1 MTPPPTHSS
10 QEQDVSRVIVLLALA
25 AFASSSS
32 FRVCDPILP
41 QLADEF
47 GVSTGQAA
55 YVVTWFAIAYGV
67 LQFFYGPV
75 SDRYGKFLTLSF
87 ATLGCA
93 AGSLM
98 VAMAPT
104 LDIMIVGRFVSGSTA
119 AGIIPL
125 SMAWIGDHVPYANRQ
140 VTLSRFML
148 GTVLGVAAGQVMGGV
163 FADLMGW
170 RSSFYF
176 LALLYLVCGVLLL
189 SRLKTVPEK
198 LAESDRKFQLLAP
211 IIQVASTPWARMV
224 LIAVFLEGAF
234 VFGALSFVPAY
245 LQEKH
250 SLSPSAAGAITGLF
264 AAGAII
270 YVFKANALIK
280 TLGEVKLVIW
290 GGCILAISFACYL
303 GSISWHFAVVGSVL
317 CGFGYY
323 LLHAVLQT
331 NATQMAPAV
340 RGTAVSLFASCLFL
354 GQSAGTA
361 VGALFADSLGLSA
374 PIWATALCIALVG
387 WWFANRLSQRQA
399 VSHRK

>member
-1 MTPPPTHSS
+1 MTTPSPSKSS
-10 QEQDVSRVIVLLALA
+10 EQDVSRVIVLLALA

-55 YVVTWFAIAYGV
+55 DVVTWFAIAYGV

-93 AGSLM
+93 AGSLV
-98 VAMAPT
+98 VATAPT
-104 LDIMIVGRFVSGSTA
+104 LDTMVIGRFVSGATA

-125 SMAWIGDHVPYANRQ
+125 SMAWIGDHVPYAHRQ

-148 GTVLGVAAGQVMGGV
+148 GTVCGVAAGQVMGGV

-170 RSSFYF
+170 RAAFYF
-176 LALLYLVCGVLLL
+176 LSMLYLVCGMLLL

-198 LAESDRKFQLLAP
+198 SAGPGRKFQLFAP
-211 IIQVASTPWARMV
+211 IIQVTSTPWARLV
-224 LIAVFLEGAF
+224 LVAVFLEGAF
-234 VFGALSFVPAY
+234 VFGALSFVPAF

-250 SLSPSAAGAITGLF
+250 GLSPSWAGAITGLF
-264 AAGAII
+264 AAGAMI
-270 YVFKANALIK
+270 YVYKANTLVK
-280 TLGEVKLVIW
+280 TLGERKLVMW
-290 GGCILAISFACYL
+290 GGLLLAISFACYL
-303 GSISWHFAVVGSVL
+303 GSISWHLAIVGSVF

-331 NATQMAPAV
+331 NATQMAPSV

-361 VGALFADSLGLSA
+361 IGALSADSLGLST
-374 PIWATALCIALVG
+374 PLWAAALCMPLVG
-387 WWFANRLSQRQA
+387 WWFASRLAQRPRA
-399 VSHRK
+399 

>member
-1 MTPPPTHSS
+1 
-10 QEQDVSRVIVLLALA
+10 
-25 AFASSSS
+25 
-32 FRVCDPILP
+32 
-41 QLADEF
+41 
-47 GVSTGQAA
+47 
-55 YVVTWFAIAYGV
+55 

-93 AGSLM
+93 AGSLV
-98 VAMAPT
+98 VATAST
-104 LDIMIVGRFVSGSTA
+104 LDVMVIGRFVSGSTA

-125 SMAWIGDHVPYANRQ
+125 SMAWIGDHVPYAQRQ

-148 GTVLGVAAGQVMGGV
+148 GTVCGVAAGQVMGGV
-163 FADLMGW
+163 FADWLGW
-170 RSSFYF
+170 RSAFYF
-176 LALLYLVCGVLLL
+176 LAMLYLVCGMLLL

-198 LAESDRKFQLLAP
+198 TLEPGRKFQLFAP
-211 IIQVASTPWARMV
+211 IIQVASTPWARIV

-234 VFGALSFVPAY
+234 VFGALSFVPAF

-250 SLSPSAAGAITGLF
+250 GLSPSWAGAITGLF
-264 AAGAII
+264 AAGAMI
-270 YVFKANALIK
+270 YVYKANTLIK
-280 TLGEVKLVIW
+280 TLGERRLVMW
-290 GGCILAISFACYL
+290 GGLVLAVSFASYL
-303 GSISWHFAVVGSVL
+303 GSISWHLAIVGSVL

-323 LLHAVLQT
+323 LFHAVLQT

-361 VGALFADSLGLSA
+361 VGALFADSLGLST
-374 PIWATALCIALVG
+374 PIWAAAIFMPLVG

-399 VSHRK
+399 TA

>member
-1 MTPPPTHSS
+1 MTTPPSHTSS
-10 QEQDVSRVIVLLALA
+10 DQDVSRVIVLLALA

-93 AGSLM
+93 AGSLV
-98 VAMAPT
+98 VATAST
-104 LDIMIVGRFVSGSTA
+104 LDVMVIGRFVSGSTA

-125 SMAWIGDHVPYANRQ
+125 SMAWIGDHVPYAQRQ

-148 GTVLGVAAGQVMGGV
+148 GTVCGVAAGQVMGGV
-163 FADLMGW
+163 FADWLGW
-170 RSSFYF
+170 RSAFYF
-176 LALLYLVCGVLLL
+176 LAMLYLVCGMLLL

-198 LAESDRKFQLLAP
+198 TLEPGRKFQLFAP
-211 IIQVASTPWARMV
+211 IIQVASTPWARIV

-234 VFGALSFVPAY
+234 VFGALSFVPAF

-250 SLSPSAAGAITGLF
+250 GLSPSWAGAITGLF
-264 AAGAII
+264 AAGAMI
-270 YVFKANALIK
+270 YVYKANTLIK
-280 TLGEVKLVIW
+280 TLGERRLVMW
-290 GGCILAISFACYL
+290 GGLVFAVSFASYL
-303 GSISWHFAVVGSVL
+303 GSISWHLAIVGSVL

-323 LLHAVLQT
+323 LFHAVLQT

-361 VGALFADSLGLSA
+361 VGALFADSLGLST
-374 PIWATALCIALVG
+374 PIWAAAIFMPLVG

-399 VSHRK
+399 TA

>member
-1 MTPPPTHSS
+1 MTIPPPLSS
-10 QEQDVSRVIVLLALA
+10 NEQDISRVIVLLALA

-47 GVSTGQAA
+47 GVSTGQSAD
-55 YVVTWFAIAYGV
+55 VVTWFAIAYGV

-93 AGSLM
+93 AGSM
-98 VAMAPT
+98 VVAMAPT
-104 LDIMIVGRFVSGSTA
+104 LDIMVIGRFVSGATA

-125 SMAWIGDHVPYANRQ
+125 SMAWIGDHIPYAHRQ

-148 GTVLGVAAGQVMGGV
+148 GTVCGVAAGQVMGGV

-170 RSSFYF
+170 RSAFYF
-176 LALLYLVCGVLLL
+176 LALLYLICGVLLL
-189 SRLKTVPEK
+189 SQLKTVPEK
-198 LAESDRKFQLLAP
+198 TAESGRKLQLLAP
-211 IIQVASTPWARMV
+211 ILQVAATPWARVV

-234 VFGALSFVPAY
+234 VFGALSFVPAF

-250 SLSPSAAGAITGLF
+250 GLSASWAGAIASLF
-264 AAGAII
+264 AAGALI
-270 YVFKANALIK
+270 YVFKANTLIK
-280 TLGEVKLVIW
+280 TLGEVKLVTW
-290 GGCILAISFACYL
+290 GGWVLAISFACYL
-303 GSISWHFAVVGSVL
+303 ASISWYLAVLGSVL

-361 VGALFADSLGLSA
+361 IGAVFADRLGLST
-374 PIWATALCIALVG
+374 PIWTAALCIPLVG
-387 WWFANRLSQRQA
+387 WWFASRLALRPQA
-399 VSHRK
+399 

>member
-1 MTPPPTHSS
+1 MTTPPSHSS
-10 QEQDVSRVIVLLALA
+10 SEQDVSRVIVLLALA

-93 AGSLM
+93 AGSLV
-98 VAMAPT
+98 VATAST
-104 LDIMIVGRFVSGSTA
+104 LDVMVIGRFVSGSTA

-125 SMAWIGDHVPYANRQ
+125 SMAWIGDHVPYAQRQ

-148 GTVLGVAAGQVMGGV
+148 GTVCGVAAGQVMGGV

-170 RSSFYF
+170 RSAFYF
-176 LALLYLVCGVLLL
+176 LAMLYLVCGMLLL
-189 SRLKTVPEK
+189 SRLKTVPENTP
-198 LAESDRKFQLLAP
+198 EPGRKFQLFAP

-234 VFGALSFVPAY
+234 VFGALSFVPAF

-250 SLSPSAAGAITGLF
+250 SLSPSWAGAITGLF
-264 AAGAII
+264 AAGAMI
-270 YVFKANALIK
+270 YVYKANTLIK
-280 TLGEVKLVIW
+280 TLGERRLVMW
-290 GGCILAISFACYL
+290 GGLVLAVSFASYL
-303 GSISWHFAVVGSVL
+303 GSISWHLAIVGSVL

-323 LLHAVLQT
+323 LFHAVLQT

-361 VGALFADSLGLSA
+361 VGAFFADSLGLSA
-374 PIWATALCIALVG
+374 PIWAAAIFMPLVG

-399 VSHRK
+399 GA

>member
-1 MTPPPTHSS
+1 MTNPQQHTTS
-10 QEQDVSRVIVLLALA
+10 ENDVSRVIVLLALA

-41 QLADEF
+41 QLAEEF

-93 AGSLM
+93 AGSLV
-98 VAMAPT
+98 VATAPS
-104 LDIMIVGRFVSGSTA
+104 LDVMIVGRFVSGSTA

-125 SMAWIGDHVPYANRQ
+125 SMAWIGDHVPYAQRQ

-148 GTVLGVAAGQVMGGV
+148 GTVCGVAAGQIMGGA
-163 FADLMGW
+163 FTDLMGW
-170 RSSFYF
+170 RSAFYF
-176 LALLYLVCGVLLL
+176 LAILYLTCGVLLI

-198 LAESDRKFQLLAP
+198 KAEPGRKFQLFAP
-211 IIQVASTPWARMV
+211 ILQVASTPWARMV

-234 VFGALSFVPAY
+234 VFGALSFVPAF

-250 SLSPSAAGAITGLF
+250 GLSPSWAGAITGLF
-264 AAGAII
+264 AAGAMI
-270 YVFKANALIK
+270 YVYYANTLIK
-280 TLGEVKLVIW
+280 SLGEKKLVMW
-290 GGCILAISFACYL
+290 GGLVLAISFACYL
-303 GSISWHFAVVGSVL
+303 ASISWHLAVVGSVL

-323 LLHAVLQT
+323 LFHAVLQT

-340 RGTAVSLFASCLFL
+340 RGTAVSLFASFLFL
-354 GQSAGTA
+354 GQSAGVA
-361 VGALFADSLGLSA
+361 VGALFADRLGLA
-374 PIWATALCIALVG
+374 TPIWAAALSMPLVG
-387 WWFANRLSQRQA
+387 WWFARRLSARPPA
-399 VSHRK
+399 A